1 MDEEIPKHR
10 KKSKK
15 NKYQIV
21 YTHNTSVDA
30 LWKTFKQNYKT
41 LKSAEAALE
50 RFHNKPDGWPSPK
63 NYTAKIIEL

>member
-1 MDEEIPKHR
+1 MDEEIPKYH

-15 NKYQIV
+15 KKYRIV
-21 YTHNTSVDA
+21 FTHKENVGNFF
-30 LWKTFKQNYKT
+30 KTWKQNYT
-41 LKSAEAALE
+41 SLKASEDALE